1 MSIKYITL
9 TMTLSMA
16 YLQSFAL
23 GGDVVIDPTNLIQNT
38 STALSGASGVANQG
52 TMIANQIEQLNNQRI
67 MLQNSDLKTL
77 TDYTNAANTIG
88 NMASTGEALT
98 YSTENINQRF
108 NDVFG
113 HNKKGDAQ
121 DKTNSRM
128 QTVLDTTKGTLNST
142 KKQMGYMAEQS
153 DGLNQ
158 IVNHS
163 NSAQGTKAV
172 LQGTNQLLQANAA
185 QLQSINQSLN
195 QMQSQ
200 QATIAAANASQEMAA
215 TKADQKF
222 INYDLKKPSYE
233 ADDKFK
239 TIPDF
244 STN

>member
-1 MSIKYITL
+1 MKSKHIFL
-9 TMTLSMA
+9 TVGFSA
-16 YLQSFAL
+16 IYLQSFGF

-38 STALSGASGVANQG
+38 SSALNSASSV
-52 TMIANQIEQLNNQRI
+52 ANQIEQLNNQRI

-77 TDYTNAANTIG
+77 TDYTNAANTVG

-98 YSTENINQRF
+98 YSTEHINERF

-113 HNKKGDAQ
+113 DKKKGDAQ
-121 DKTNSRM
+121 DQTNSRM
-128 QTVLDTTKGTLNST
+128 KTVLDTTKGTLNST
-142 KKQMGYMAEQS
+142 KKQMGYMAEQA

-222 INYDLKKPSYE
+222 INYELKKPRYE